1 LAVVFVTSQAVTKG
15 AKYSGATEAAQIPG
29 SAGCDNRRM
38 DTLRFDV
45 AVVGPGV
52 AGLATALGLAQQGL
66 KVALVGPRPR
76 IHRPTEEAP
85 FDARIYALAPGS
97 AALLER
103 LGVWGRVDASR
114 VCPVERMRVFGDA
127 GDELTFDAYA
137 ATVER
142 LATIV
147 EESELARVLDAAC
160 DYQPAITR
168 IDASFHGLRAESG
181 EVELELDEGRC
192 VAAALLVGADG
203 ANSAVRAA
211 AGINTQLKPY
221 HHTALVANFRC
232 ERPHLNT
239 AWQWFTDE
247 GIVALLPM
255 AGERVSLV
263 WSAPEE
269 LATRLQL
276 LDPAAF
282 AERVTAR
289 SRHVLGALTAIGP
302 VHAFPLRL
310 LTVRRLVGPAL
321 ALVGD
326 AAHVVHPL
334 AGQGLNLGLQDV
346 DALLQAVGG
355 REGFRSAGDDV
366 VLRRYERSR
375 AEPIGLMRFAT
386 DGLARLF
393 AIDDPFVRGARN
405 AGMSLVNRL
414 KPLKSRLIRQAL
426 G

>member
-1 LAVVFVTSQAVTKG
+1 MELA
-15 AKYSGATEAAQIPG
+15 
-29 SAGCDNRRM
+29 
-38 DTLRFDV
+38 RFDV

-52 AGLATALGLAQQGL
+52 AGLATALGFAQQGL
-66 KVALVGPRPR
+66 RVGLIGPRPR
-76 IHRPTEEAP
+76 IHRPTDEAP
-85 FDARIYALAPGS
+85 FDARVYALSPGS

-103 LGVWGRVDASR
+103 LGVWGRVNADR
-114 VCPVERMRVFGDA
+114 TCPVERMRVFGDD

-147 EESELARVLDAAC
+147 EESELARVLDTAC

-168 IDASFHGLRAESG
+168 IEAAFHGARTGQDGAEI
-181 EVELELDEGRC
+181 ELDDGRC
-192 VAAALLVGADG
+192 TSAALLVGADG

-211 AGINTQLKPY
+211 AGISAEVKPY
-221 HHTALVANFRC
+221 RQTALVANFEC
-232 ERPHLNT
+232 ERPHLNA

-255 AGERVSLV
+255 AGNRVSLV
-263 WSAPEE
+263 WSAPEA
-269 LATRLQL
+269 LVPALQS
-276 LDPAAF
+276 LDAAAF
-282 AERVTAR
+282 AARVTAR
-289 SRHVLGALTAIGP
+289 SRHVLGSLTSVGP

-346 DALLQAVGG
+346 DVLLATVGG
-355 REGFRSAGDDV
+355 REAFRGAGDPT

-375 AEPIGLMRFAT
+375 AEAVSLMRFTT
-386 DGLARLF
+386 DGLAQLF
-393 AIDDPFVRGARN
+393 AIDNPLVRGARN
-405 AGMSLVNRL
+405 AGMALVNRL

>member
-1 LAVVFVTSQAVTKG
+1 
-15 AKYSGATEAAQIPG
+15 
-29 SAGCDNRRM
+29 M
-38 DTLRFDV
+38 DPLRFDV
-45 AVVGPGV
+45 AVVGAGV
-52 AGLATALGLAQQGL
+52 AGLATALGLAQQGQ
-66 KVALVGPRPR
+66 KVALIGPRAR
-76 IHRPTEEAP
+76 IHQPSPAAP
-85 FDARIYALAPGS
+85 YDARIYALAPGS

-103 LGVWGRVDASR
+103 LGVWGRVDADR

-168 IDASFHGLRAESG
+168 IDAAFQSLEAQASGAAGLQLA
-181 EVELELDEGRC
+181 DGRRLS
-192 VAAALLVGADG
+192 VALLVGADG

-211 AGINTQLKPY
+211 AGINAELKPY
-221 HHTALVANFRC
+221 LQTALVANFEC
-232 ERPHLNT
+232 GQPHLNT

-255 AGERVSLV
+255 PGDRVSLV
-263 WSAPEE
+263 WSAPDA
-269 LATRLQL
+269 LAPQLQS

-282 AERVTAR
+282 AERVTAL
-289 SRHVLGALTAIGP
+289 SRHVLGSLTPIGP
-302 VHAFPLRL
+302 AHAFPLRL
-310 LTVRRLVGPAL
+310 LSVGRLVGPSL

-346 DALLQAVGG
+346 DTLLRVVGE
-355 REGFRSAGDDV
+355 REPFRACGDPV
-366 VLRRYERSR
+366 VLRRYERAR
-375 AEPIGLMRFAT
+375 AESIGLMRFAT

-393 AIDDPFVRGARN
+393 AVDDPLVRGARN
-405 AGMSLVNRL
+405 AGMAMVNRL
-414 KPLKSRLIRQAL
+414 GPLKSRLIRQAL

>member
-1 LAVVFVTSQAVTKG
+1 M
-15 AKYSGATEAAQIPG
+15 EP
-29 SAGCDNRRM
+29 
-38 DTLRFDV
+38 LRFDA

-52 AGLATALGLAQQGL
+52 AGLATALSLAQQGL
-66 KVALVGPRPR
+66 KVALIGPRPR
-76 IHRPTEEAP
+76 IHRPSPEAP
-85 FDARIYALAPGS
+85 WDARIYALAPGG

-103 LGVWGRVDASR
+103 LGVWGRVDAER

-168 IDASFHGLRAESG
+168 VDAAFQGLDTASG
-181 EVELELDEGRC
+181 AAVLQLADGRG
-192 VAAALLVGADG
+192 VVAALLVGADG

-211 AGINTQLKPY
+211 AGINAELKPY
-221 HHTALVANFRC
+221 RQTALVANFEC

-255 AGERVSLV
+255 PGDRVSLV
-263 WSAPEE
+263 WSAPDA
-269 LATRLQL
+269 LAPQLQA
-276 LDPAAF
+276 LDPPAF
-282 AERVTAR
+282 AERVAERAR
-289 SRHVLGALTAIGP
+289 QVTGSLTLLGA

-310 LTVRRLVGPAL
+310 LTVGRLVGPAL

-334 AGQGLNLGLQDV
+334 AGQGLSLGLQDV
-346 DALLQAVGG
+346 DALWEAVGG
-355 REGFRSAGDDV
+355 REPFRACGDPA
-366 VLRRYERSR
+366 VLRRYERAR
-375 AEPIGLMRFAT
+375 AEAIGLMRFAT

-393 AIDDPFVRGARN
+393 AVDDPLVRGARN
-405 AGMSLVNRL
+405 AGMSLVHRL
-414 KPLKSRLIRQAL
+414 GPLKSRLIRQAL

>member
-1 LAVVFVTSQAVTKG
+1 MES
-15 AKYSGATEAAQIPG
+15 I
-29 SAGCDNRRM
+29 
-38 DTLRFDV
+38 RFDV

-52 AGLATALGLAQQGL
+52 AGLATALGLAQQGF
-66 KVALVGPRPR
+66 KVGLIGPRPR
-76 IHRPTEEAP
+76 VHRPTDEAP

-103 LGVWGRVDASR
+103 LGVWGRVDAGR
-114 VCPVERMRVFGDA
+114 ICPVERMRVFGDA

-147 EESELARVLDAAC
+147 EESELARVLDMAC

-168 IDASFHGLRAESG
+168 IEATFHGLRAVKGGAEI
-181 EVELELDEGRC
+181 ELDDGRRVS
-192 VAAALLVGADG
+192 VALVVGADG

-211 AGINTQLKPY
+211 AGISAELKPY
-221 HHTALVANFRC
+221 RHTALVANFQC
-232 ERPHLNT
+232 ERPHLNA

-255 AGERVSLV
+255 AGDRVSLV
-263 WSAPEE
+263 WSAPEA
-269 LATRLQL
+269 LAPALQSL
-276 LDPAAF
+276 APAAF

-289 SRHVLGALTAIGP
+289 SSHVLGSLTPLGP
-302 VHAFPLRL
+302 VQAFPLRL
-310 LTVRRLVGPAL
+310 LTVRRLVGSAL

-346 DALLQAVGG
+346 DALLTTVGS
-355 REGFRSAGDDV
+355 REAFRGAGDPI

-375 AEPIGLMRFAT
+375 AEAIGLMRFTT

-393 AIDDPFVRGARN
+393 AIDDPLVRGARN
-405 AGMSLVNRL
+405 AGMALVNRL

>member
-1 LAVVFVTSQAVTKG
+1 
-15 AKYSGATEAAQIPG
+15 
-29 SAGCDNRRM
+29 M
-38 DTLRFDV
+38 DSLRFDV

-66 KVALVGPRPR
+66 KIALVGPRARVHQPS
-76 IHRPTEEAP
+76 PEAP
-85 FDARIYALAPGS
+85 YDARIYALAPGS

-103 LGVWGRVDASR
+103 LGVWGRVDVDR

-168 IDASFHGLRAESG
+168 IDATFQAIETQASG
-181 EVELELDEGRC
+181 TVELQLSDGRR
-192 VAAALLVGADG
+192 VSVALLVGADG

-211 AGINTQLKPY
+211 AGINAELKPY
-221 HHTALVANFRC
+221 LQTALVANFEC
-232 ERPHLNT
+232 ERPHFNT

-255 AGERVSLV
+255 PGHRVSLV
-263 WSAPEE
+263 WSAPET
-269 LATRLQL
+269 LAPQLQA
-276 LDPAAF
+276 LDTAAF
-282 AERVTAR
+282 AERVAAR
-289 SRHVLGALTAIGP
+289 ARHVLGSLTLLGA

-310 LTVRRLVGPAL
+310 LAVGRLVGPSL
-321 ALVGD
+321 VLVGD

-346 DALLQAVGG
+346 DTLLQVVGE
-355 REGFRSAGDDV
+355 REPFRACGDPI
-366 VLRRYERSR
+366 VLRRYERAR
-375 AEPIGLMRFAT
+375 AESIGLMRFAT

-393 AIDDPFVRGARN
+393 AVDDPLVRGARN

-414 KPLKSRLIRQAL
+414 GPLKSRLIRQAL

>member
-1 LAVVFVTSQAVTKG
+1 
-15 AKYSGATEAAQIPG
+15 
-29 SAGCDNRRM
+29 M
-38 DTLRFDV
+38 DPLRFDV

-66 KVALVGPRPR
+66 KVALIGPRAR
-76 IHRPTEEAP
+76 IHQRSHAAP
-85 FDARIYALAPGS
+85 YDARIYALAPGS

-103 LGVWGRVDASR
+103 LGVWGRVDADR
-114 VCPVERMRVFGDA
+114 VCPVERMRVYGDA
-127 GDELTFDAYA
+127 DDELTFDAYA

-168 IDASFHGLRAESG
+168 IDAAFDGLDTQSSGTAE
-181 EVELELDEGRC
+181 LQLFDGRR
-192 VAAALLVGADG
+192 VSTALLVGADG

-211 AGINTQLKPY
+211 AGINAEFKPY
-221 HHTALVANFRC
+221 LQTALVANFES
-232 ERPHLNT
+232 ERPPLNT

-247 GIVALLPM
+247 GVVALLPM
-255 AGERVSLV
+255 PGDRVSLV
-263 WSAPEE
+263 WSAPEA
-269 LATRLQL
+269 LAPQLQA
-276 LDPAAF
+276 LDSAAF

-289 SRHVLGALTAIGP
+289 TQYVLGTLRLIGA

-310 LTVRRLVGPAL
+310 LTVRRLVGPSL

-334 AGQGLNLGLQDV
+334 AGQGLNLGLQDI
-346 DALLQAVGG
+346 DTLLKVVGE
-355 REGFRSAGDDV
+355 REPFRACGDPV

-375 AEPIGLMRFAT
+375 AESIGLMRFAT

-393 AIDDPFVRGARN
+393 AVDDPLVRSARN
-405 AGMSLVNRL
+405 AGMALVNRL
-414 KPLKSRLIRQAL
+414 TPLKGRLIRQAL

>member
-1 LAVVFVTSQAVTKG
+1 
-15 AKYSGATEAAQIPG
+15 
-29 SAGCDNRRM
+29 M
-38 DTLRFDV
+38 DSLRFDV

-66 KVALVGPRPR
+66 KVALIGPRVR
-76 IHRPTEEAP
+76 IHQPSPAAP
-85 FDARIYALAPGS
+85 YDARIYALAPGS

-103 LGVWGRVDASR
+103 LGVWGRVDAER

-147 EESELARVLDAAC
+147 EESELARVLEAAC

-168 IDASFHGLRAESG
+168 IDAAFQSLEASSPGSAE
-181 EVELELDEGRC
+181 LQLADGRR
-192 VAAALLVGADG
+192 VSVALLVGADG
-203 ANSAVRAA
+203 ASSAVRAS
-211 AGINTQLKPY
+211 AGINAELKPY
-221 HHTALVANFRC
+221 GQTALVANFTC

-255 AGERVSLV
+255 PGERVSLV
-263 WSAPEE
+263 WSAPEA
-269 LATRLQL
+269 LAPQLQA

-282 AERVTAR
+282 AERVATRA
-289 SRHVLGALTAIGP
+289 RHVLGSLTLLGAA
-302 VHAFPLRL
+302 HAFPLRL
-310 LTVRRLVGPAL
+310 LAVRRLIGPSL

-326 AAHVVHPL
+326 AAHVLHPL

-346 DALLQAVGG
+346 DTLLSVVGE
-355 REGFRSAGDDV
+355 RESFRTCGDPV
-366 VLRRYERSR
+366 VLRRYERTR
-375 AEPIGLMRFAT
+375 AESIGLMRFTT

-393 AIDDPFVRGARN
+393 AVDDPLFRGARN
-405 AGMSLVNRL
+405 AGMAMVNRL
-414 KPLKSRLIRQAL
+414 GPLKSRLIRQAL

>member
-1 LAVVFVTSQAVTKG
+1 M
-15 AKYSGATEAAQIPG
+15 EP
-29 SAGCDNRRM
+29 
-38 DTLRFDV
+38 LRFDV
-45 AVVGPGV
+45 AVVGSGV

-66 KVALVGPRPR
+66 KVALIGPRVR
-76 IHRPTEEAP
+76 IHKPSPEAP
-85 FDARIYALAPGS
+85 WDARIYALAPGS

-103 LGVWGRVDASR
+103 LGVWGRVDAER

-168 IDASFHGLRAESG
+168 VDAAFQGLDTSSG
-181 EVELELDEGRC
+181 AATLQLADGRS
-192 VAAALLVGADG
+192 ATASLLVGADG

-211 AGINTQLKPY
+211 AGINAELKPY
-221 HHTALVANFRC
+221 RQTALVANFAC

-255 AGERVSLV
+255 PGDRVSLV
-263 WSAPEE
+263 WSAPEA
-269 LATRLQL
+269 LAPQLQA
-276 LDPAAF
+276 LDPPAF
-282 AERVTAR
+282 AGRVAERARQVTG
-289 SRHVLGALTAIGP
+289 SLTLLGA

-310 LTVRRLVGPAL
+310 LTVGRLVGPSL

-346 DALLQAVGG
+346 DALLKAVGE
-355 REGFRSAGDDV
+355 REPFRACGDPA
-366 VLRRYERSR
+366 VLRRYERAR
-375 AEPIGLMRFAT
+375 AEAIGLMRFAT

-393 AIDDPFVRGARN
+393 AVDDPLVRGARN
-405 AGMSLVNRL
+405 AGMSLVDRL
-414 KPLKSRLIRQAL
+414 GPVKSRLIRQAL

>member
-1 LAVVFVTSQAVTKG
+1 M
-15 AKYSGATEAAQIPG
+15 E
-29 SAGCDNRRM
+29 
-38 DTLRFDV
+38 TLRFDA

-66 KVALVGPRPR
+66 KVALVGPRAR
-76 IHRPTEEAP
+76 IHQPSAEAP
-85 FDARIYALAPGS
+85 YDARIYALAPGS

-103 LGVWGRVDASR
+103 LGVWGRVDAQR
-114 VCPVERMRVFGDA
+114 ICPVERMRVFGDA

-168 IDASFHGLRAESG
+168 IDAAFHALEATASGTAE
-181 EVELELDEGRC
+181 LQLADGRR
-192 VAAALLVGADG
+192 VTATLLVGADG

-211 AGINTQLKPY
+211 AGINAELEPY
-221 HHTALVANFRC
+221 LQTALVANFEC

-255 AGERVSLV
+255 PGDRVSLV
-263 WSAPEE
+263 WSAPEA
-269 LATRLQL
+269 LAPQLQA

-282 AERVTAR
+282 AERVSAR
-289 SRHVLGALTAIGP
+289 ARHEPGSLTLLGA
-302 VHAFPLRL
+302 VHAFALRL
-310 LTVRRLVGPAL
+310 LTVRRLVGPSL

-346 DALLQAVGG
+346 DALLKAVGE
-355 REGFRSAGDDV
+355 REPFRACGDPA
-366 VLRRYERSR
+366 VLRRYERAR
-375 AEPIGLMRFAT
+375 AEAIGLMRFAT

-393 AIDDPFVRGARN
+393 AVDDPLVRRARN
-405 AGMSLVNRL
+405 AGMSMLDRL
-414 KPLKSRLIRQAL
+414 GPLKSRLIRQAL

>member
-1 LAVVFVTSQAVTKG
+1 
-15 AKYSGATEAAQIPG
+15 
-29 SAGCDNRRM
+29 M
-38 DTLRFDV
+38 DSLRFDV

-52 AGLATALGLAQQGL
+52 AGLATALGLAQQGQ
-66 KVALVGPRPR
+66 KVALIGPRAR
-76 IHRPTEEAP
+76 IHQPSPAAP
-85 FDARIYALAPGS
+85 YDARIYALAPGS

-103 LGVWGRVDASR
+103 LGVWGRVDADR

-137 ATVER
+137 TTVER

-168 IDASFHGLRAESG
+168 IDAAFQSLEPQASGAAGLQLA
-181 EVELELDEGRC
+181 DGRR
-192 VAAALLVGADG
+192 VSVALLVGADG

-211 AGINTQLKPY
+211 AGINAELKPY
-221 HHTALVANFRC
+221 LQTALVANFAC

-255 AGERVSLV
+255 PGNRVSLV
-263 WSAPEE
+263 WSAPDA
-269 LATRLQL
+269 LAPQL
-276 LDPAAF
+276 LALDPAAF

-289 SRHVLGALTAIGP
+289 ARHVLGSLTLLGP
-302 VHAFPLRL
+302 AHAFPLRL
-310 LTVRRLVGPAL
+310 LTVRRLVGPSL

-326 AAHVVHPL
+326 AAHALHPL

-346 DALLQAVGG
+346 DTLLRVVGE
-355 REGFRSAGDDV
+355 RESFRTCGDPV
-366 VLRRYERSR
+366 VLRRYERAR
-375 AEPIGLMRFAT
+375 AESIGLMRFTT

-393 AIDDPFVRGARN
+393 AVDDPLLRGARN
-405 AGMSLVNRL
+405 AGMAMVNRL
-414 KPLKSRLIRQAL
+414 GPLKSRLIRQAL

>member
-1 LAVVFVTSQAVTKG
+1 
-15 AKYSGATEAAQIPG
+15 
-29 SAGCDNRRM
+29 M

-52 AGLATALGLAQQGL
+52 AGLATALGFAQQGL
-66 KVALVGPRPR
+66 KVGLIGPRPR
-76 IHRPTEEAP
+76 IHKPTEEAP

-103 LGVWGRVDASR
+103 LGVWGRVDGGR
-114 VCPVERMRVFGDA
+114 ICPVERMRVFGDA

-147 EESELARVLDAAC
+147 EESELVRVLDTAC

-168 IDASFHGLRAESG
+168 IEASFQSLRARQDGAEI
-181 EVELELDEGRC
+181 ELDDGR
-192 VAAALLVGADG
+192 VVSVALLVGADG

-211 AGINTQLKPY
+211 AGISAELKPY
-221 HHTALVANFRC
+221 RHTALVANFEC
-232 ERPHLNT
+232 ERPHLNA

-255 AGERVSLV
+255 AGDRVSLV
-263 WSAPEE
+263 WSAPEA
-269 LATRLQL
+269 LAPAL
-276 LDPAAF
+276 LLLEPAAF
-282 AERVTAR
+282 AERVAAR
-289 SRHVLGALTAIGP
+289 ARHVLGALVPIGP

-310 LTVRRLVGPAL
+310 LTVRRLVGSSL

-346 DALLQAVGG
+346 DVLLATVGG
-355 REGFRSAGDDV
+355 REAFRGAGDPI

-375 AEPIGLMRFAT
+375 AEAIGLMRFTT

-393 AIDDPFVRGARN
+393 AIDDPFVRSARN
-405 AGMSLVNRL
+405 AGMALVNRL

>member
-1 LAVVFVTSQAVTKG
+1 
-15 AKYSGATEAAQIPG
+15 
-29 SAGCDNRRM
+29 
-38 DTLRFDV
+38 
-45 AVVGPGV
+45 
-52 AGLATALGLAQQGL
+52 
-66 KVALVGPRPR
+66 
-76 IHRPTEEAP
+76 
-85 FDARIYALAPGS
+85 
-97 AALLER
+97 
-103 LGVWGRVDASR
+103 
-114 VCPVERMRVFGDA
+114 MRVFGDA

-168 IDASFHGLRAESG
+168 IEASFQGLRTGQDGAEF
-181 EVELELDEGRC
+181 ELDDGRR
-192 VAAALLVGADG
+192 VVVDLLVGADG

-211 AGINTQLKPY
+211 AGINAELKPY
-221 HHTALVANFRC
+221 RHTALVANFEC
-232 ERPHLNT
+232 ERPHLNA

-255 AGERVSLV
+255 AGNRVSLV
-263 WSAPEE
+263 WSAPEA
-269 LATRLQL
+269 LAPSLQSL
-276 LDPAAF
+276 QPAAF
-282 AERVTAR
+282 AQRVTAR
-289 SRHVLGALTAIGP
+289 SRDVLGALAPIGP

-310 LTVRRLVGPAL
+310 LTVRRIIGPAL

-346 DALLQAVGG
+346 DALLTVVGG
-355 REGFRSAGDDV
+355 REAFRGPGDPV

-375 AEPIGLMRFAT
+375 AEAISLMRFTT

-393 AIDDPFVRGARN
+393 AIDDPVVRGARN
-405 AGMSLVNRL
+405 AGMALVNRL

>member
-1 LAVVFVTSQAVTKG
+1 
-15 AKYSGATEAAQIPG
+15 
-29 SAGCDNRRM
+29 M
-38 DTLRFDV
+38 DSIRFDV

-66 KVALVGPRPR
+66 KVGLIGPRPR
-76 IHRPTEEAP
+76 IHQSTDQAP

-97 AALLER
+97 AGLLDR
-103 LGVWGRVDASR
+103 LGVWGRVDAGR
-114 VCPVERMRVFGDA
+114 ICPVERMRVFGDA
-127 GDELTFDAYA
+127 GDELSFDAYA

-142 LATIV
+142 LATII

-160 DYQPAITR
+160 DYQPTITR
-168 IDASFHGLRAESG
+168 IDAAFHGLHTQPG
-181 EVELELDEGRC
+181 GVELELADGRRAT
-192 VAAALLVGADG
+192 VALLVGADG

-211 AGINTQLKPY
+211 AGINTDLKPY
-221 HHTALVANFRC
+221 RQTALVANFAC

-247 GIVALLPM
+247 GIVALLPLP
-255 AGERVSLV
+255 GNRVSLV
-263 WSAPEE
+263 WSAPEG
-269 LATRLQL
+269 LAPQL
-276 LDPAAF
+276 SALDPAAF

-289 SRHVLGALTAIGP
+289 SRHVHGALMPIGGA
-302 VHAFPLRL
+302 HAFPLRL
-310 LTVRRLVGPAL
+310 LTVQRLVGPSL

-346 DALLQAVGG
+346 DTLLATL
-355 REGFRSAGDDV
+355 REREPFRSVGDPV
-366 VLRRYERSR
+366 VLRRHERRR
-375 AEPIGLMRFAT
+375 AEAIGLMRFTT

-393 AIDDPFVRGARN
+393 AIEDPLVRSARN
-405 AGMSLVNRL
+405 AGMALVNRL
-414 KPLKSRLIRQAL
+414 APLKGRLIRQAL